1 MEQTRRFRKGF
12 MAKWYIIGIV
22 SILVCLFVLSVT
34 FIGSVAGLIPGLG
47 DYSAS
52 IPGAYPFAGV
62 TEAVKTTLKSIP
74 SYFMGIENV
83 TNWVPFAA
91 QMGAWVIAFFVV
103 VYFFAHVITFIAKRK
118 WSYFIHSILALCMV
132 SGLVGIYFS
141 SSYVLSG
148 YQTSEVITN
157 GGNVTYLYVR
167 SLFLTG
173 FEGTIDWTSTNV
185 WMCVIYWAL
194 AVIFVVALILAVVS
208 VFAVSSYPCNFARKY
223 VKGKAKEAKDKKAEE
238 EGRYGYGPEGM
249 QAIPANGQGVYV
261 NTGNATPYVVQY
273 FYGNQPAA
281 PAAAPA
287 EPVKEAEK
295 APVAEA
301 KPGLTKEDLKEVLSE
316 LMAKKEEDEKAKAA
330 ALAVAAPIA
339 VPAPAPAPAP
349 VVEEKV
355 DPVEVALEEIEK
367 HFDLV
372 DYEDVKT
379 FIAGEVDKA
388 AQEAIRQLEKQRE
401 ELEKAKAAETKEEA
415 TVAYKEEKPVV
426 QEEKPAPVEEA
437 VKVVTPIVVAVPSD
451 YPREAKAPVEEVE
464 EVNEEDIRSLIK
476 DEIRSAFASLKEEAP
491 EEECG
496 EEADDIHIE
505 YVYEDEYVEAAPVV
519 EEVVKEEPAP
529 VAEPVKEE
537 APVVEEKPVEV
548 APVVEEVK
556 PAPAPKRVIPQK
568 EVRGKEEAIEK
579 GEIVKLAF
587 DERMVNAEDDIK
599 AAYQSLKSLLLS
611 YGLNSRVSS
620 TGDTFR
626 LSKKTYCKVTCSG
639 QALKIYL
646 ALDPKSY
653 ANSAIPVNDSSTKEA
668 YKQIPLGFRVK
679 SDLSLRRARDLIIDC
694 MNQNDL
700 VPNKEFVEEDYVKAL
715 KDNLKK

>member
-22 SILVCLFVLSVT
+22 SIFVCLFVLSVT

-74 SYFMGIENV
+74 SYFMGIESV

-91 QMGAWVIAFFVV
+91 QMGAWVMAFFVV

-132 SGLVGIYFS
+132 FGLVGIYFS
-141 SSYVLSG
+141 TSYVLSG

-157 GGNVTYLYVR
+157 GGSATYLYVR

-194 AVIFVVALILAVVS
+194 AVIFAVALILAVVS

-238 EGRYGYGPEGM
+238 EGKYGYGPEGT

-281 PAAAPA
+281 PAEPA
-287 EPVKEAEK
+287 KEAEK
-295 APVAEA
+295 APVHEA

-316 LMAKKEEDEKAKAA
+316 LMGKKEEDEKAKAA
-330 ALAVAAPIA
+330 ALAVAAPLPVA
-339 VPAPAPAPAP
+339 APAP

-372 DYEDVKT
+372 DYDDVRA
-379 FIAGEVDKA
+379 FIAGEVDRA

-415 TVAYKEEKPVV
+415 TVAYEEEKPVV
-426 QEEKPAPVEEA
+426 EEEKPAPVEET

-451 YPREAKAPVEEVE
+451 YPREAKAPVEEAE
-464 EVNEEDIRSLIK
+464 EVKEEDIRALIK
-476 DEIRSAFASLKEEAP
+476 DEIRNAFASLKEEAP

-505 YVYEDEYVEAAPVV
+505 YVYEDEYVEAAPAVEEAVKEEPAPV
-519 EEVVKEEPAP
+519 EEVVKEEP
-529 VAEPVKEE
+529 VA
-537 APVVEEKPVEV
+537 EEKPVEV

-556 PAPAPKRVIPQK
+556 PAPAPAPKRVIPQK
-568 EVRGKEEAIEK
+568 EVRGKEETIEK

-587 DERMVNAEDDIK
+587 DERILNAEDDIK